1 MSVEP
6 GATLVV
12 RGLTIGH
19 DPVVLAEAID
29 LVVAPGH
36 VIGLVGP
43 NGAGKT
49 TFLRTLAGLVAPS
62 AGSVSAAPPDATIG
76 YLPQEVQSDAPE
88 GETVAA
94 FLLRR
99 TGVGEAE
106 VAMEAG
112 ATELAAG
119 TAGADVRYGDAL
131 ERWLALGGADFE
143 SRAATVRAELGLDVP
158 DDQPV
163 ASLSGGQAGRLGLA
177 SLLLARFDVF
187 LLDEPTNNL
196 DLDGLS
202 RLEQL
207 MADLRVPVVLVS
219 HDRTFLE
226 ATATE
231 ILELDPL
238 ERRAGLFGGGYRAY
252 LDEREVARRHA
263 QEAFDDYAGTRTD
276 LLDRARTVRNW
287 TYQGVKKAK
296 AKKPDGDK
304 IGAKKRAESSE
315 KMAGKAS
322 RLEKAAERL
331 DEVVEPRKVWQLQ
344 YSIASAARSGSL
356 VASLRGAVVER
367 GSFRLGPVDLDVHAG
382 DRVVITGPNGGGK
395 STLLGALLGQI
406 QLTGGTRRAG
416 AGVAIGSLDQT
427 RELFDS
433 AATLIDAVRHELPA
447 LTVPEVRT
455 LLAKFGLGADDVH
468 RPASSLS
475 PGERTRAVLALFQA
489 RGVNCLVLDE
499 PTNHLDLPAIEQLE
513 QALGAYDATLL
524 LVTHDRRMLET
535 VSVTRHLRVEHG
547 VVEELDVPA
556 TNPRR

>member
-1 MSVEP
+1 MGVDA

-19 DPVVLAEAID
+19 DPIILAEGID
-29 LVVAPGH
+29 LVLAPGH

-49 TFLRTLAGLVAPS
+49 TFLRTLAGLVPPG
-62 AGSVSAAPPDATIG
+62 AGSVRAAPPEATIG
-76 YLPQEVQSDAPE
+76 YLPQEVQSDAPP

-106 VAMEAG
+106 TAMETG
-112 ATELAAG
+112 ATELADG
-119 TAGADVRYGDAL
+119 VPGADARYGDAL
-131 ERWLALGGADFE
+131 ERWLSLGGADFE
-143 SRAATVRAELGLDVP
+143 PRAAAVRAELGLEVP
-158 DDQPV
+158 DHQAV

-196 DLDGLS
+196 DLDGLR

-207 MADLRVPVVLVS
+207 MAELRVPVVLVS
-219 HDRTFLE
+219 HDRAFLE

-238 ERRAGLFGGGYRAY
+238 ERRADHFGGGYRAY
-252 LDEREVARRHA
+252 LEEREVARRHA
-263 QEAFDDYAGTRTD
+263 QEAFDEYAETRSD

-296 AKKPDGDK
+296 DKKPDNDK

-356 VASLRGAVVER
+356 VASLREALVER
-367 GSFRLGPVDLDVHAG
+367 GAFRLGPLDLDVHAG
-382 DRVVITGPNGGGK
+382 DRIVITGPNGGGK
-395 STLLGALLGQI
+395 STLLDALLGRI
-406 QLTGGTRRAG
+406 ELTSGRRRAG
-416 AGVAIGSLDQT
+416 TGVAVGALDQA
-427 RELFDS
+427 RVLFDD
-433 AATLIDAVRHELPA
+433 AATLLDAVRRELPA
-447 LTVPEVRT
+447 LTVPEIRT

-468 RPASSLS
+468 RGASSLS

-513 QALGAYDATLL
+513 QALAVYDGTLL
-524 LVTHDRRMLET
+524 LVTHDRRMLEN
-535 VSVTRHLRVEHG
+535 VAVNRHLRAAHG
-547 VVEELDVPA
+547 AVEELPLEPA
-556 TNPRR
+556 RA

>member
-1 MSVEP
+1 MGVDA

-12 RGLTIGH
+12 RELTIGH
-19 DPVVLAEAID
+19 DPVVLAEGID

-49 TFLRTLAGLVAPS
+49 TFLKTLAGMITPS
-62 AGSVSAAPPDATIG
+62 AGSVSAAPPAATIG
-76 YLPQEVQSDAPE
+76 YLPQDVHADAPF

-94 FLLRR
+94 FLARR

-106 VAMEAG
+106 RAMEDG
-112 ATELAAG
+112 ASALA
-119 TAGADVRYGDAL
+119 TGADGADQRYGDAL

-143 SRAATVRAELGLDVP
+143 PRSAAVRSELGLDVA

-163 ASLSGGQAGRLGLA
+163 SSLSGGQAGRLGLA

-196 DLDGLS
+196 DLDGLR

-207 MADLRVPVVLVS
+207 MTELRVPVVVVS
-219 HDRTFLE
+219 HDRAFLE
-226 ATATE
+226 STATE
-231 ILELDPL
+231 IFELDPL
-238 ERRAGLFGGGYRAY
+238 ERRATLFGGGYRAY
-252 LDEREVARRHA
+252 LDEREVARVHA
-263 QEAFDDYAGTRTD
+263 QSAFDDYTDTRRD

-296 AKKPDGDK
+296 GKKPDGDK

-322 RLEKAAERL
+322 RLEHAAERL
-331 DEVVEPRKVWQLQ
+331 EVVVEPRKVWQLQ
-344 YSIASAARSGSL
+344 YSIASAGRSGAL
-356 VASLRGAVVER
+356 VASLRDAVAER
-367 GSFRLGPVDLDVHAG
+367 GRFRLGPVDLDVHTG
-382 DRVVITGPNGGGK
+382 DRIVITGPNGGGK
-395 STLLGALLGQI
+395 STLLGALLGETA
-406 QLTGGTRRAG
+406 LTSGTRRAG
-416 AGVAIGSLDQT
+416 TGLAIGSLDQA
-427 RELFDS
+427 RLRFDG
-433 AATLIDAVRHELPA
+433 AATLLDAVRVELPT
-447 LTVPEVRT
+447 LMLPEIRT

-468 RPASSLS
+468 RPATSLS

-513 QALGAYDATLL
+513 QALQFYEATLL
-524 LVTHDRRMLET
+524 LVTHDRRMLEA
-535 VSVTRHLRVEHG
+535 VAVTRRLQVIAG
-547 VVEELDVPA
+547 QVTELEA
-556 TNPRR
+556 

>member
-1 MSVEP
+1 MSVEA

-19 DPVVLAEAID
+19 DPVILAEAID

-49 TFLRTLAGLVAPS
+49 TFLRTLAGLVGPG

-106 VAMEAG
+106 VAMEEG

-119 TAGADVRYGDAL
+119 TPGADVRYGDAL

-143 SRAATVRAELGLDVP
+143 PRAAAVRAELGLDVP

-163 ASLSGGQAGRLGLA
+163 VSLSGGQAGRLGLA
-177 SLLLARFDVF
+177 SLLLARFGVF

-196 DLDGLS
+196 DLDGLR

-238 ERRAGLFGGGYRAY
+238 ERKAGLFGGGYRAY
-252 LDEREVARRHA
+252 LDERDVARRHA
-263 QEAFDDYAGTRTD
+263 QEAFDDYADTRSD

-382 DRVVITGPNGGGK
+382 DRIVVTGPNGGGK

-406 QLTGGTRRAG
+406 ELSAGTRRAG
-416 AGVAIGSLDQT
+416 SGVAVGSLDQT
-427 RELFDS
+427 RELFDG
-433 AATLIDAVRHELPA
+433 APTLVDAVRRELPA
-447 LTVPEVRT
+447 LTVPEIRT

-468 RPASSLS
+468 RPTSSLS

-489 RGVNCLVLDE
+489 RSVNCLVLDE

-513 QALGAYDATLL
+513 QALDGYDATLL

-535 VSVTRHLRVEHG
+535 VSITRHLRVDHG
-547 VVEELDVPA
+547 VVDELA
-556 TNPRR
+556 ASAI

>member
-1 MSVEP
+1 MGVDA

-19 DPVVLAEAID
+19 DPVVLAADID

-49 TFLRTLAGLVAPS
+49 TFLKTLAGVTTAS
-62 AGSVSAAPPDATIG
+62 AGSVKAAPPEATIG
-76 YLPQEVQSDAPE
+76 YLPQDVHADAPF

-106 VAMEAG
+106 RAMEEG
-112 ATELAAG
+112 ASELAM
-119 TAGADVRYGDAL
+119 GADGADERYGDAL

-143 SRAATVRAELGLDVP
+143 PRAAAVRSELGLDVA

-163 ASLSGGQAGRLGLA
+163 SSLSGGQAGRLGLA
-177 SLLLARFDVF
+177 SLLLARFDVL

-196 DLDGLS
+196 DLDGLR

-207 MADLRVPVVLVS
+207 MTELRVPVVVVS
-219 HDRTFLE
+219 HDRAFLE
-226 ATATE
+226 STASE
-231 ILELDPL
+231 IFELDPL
-238 ERRAGLFGGGYRAY
+238 ERRATLFGGGYRAY
-252 LDEREVARRHA
+252 LDEREVGRLHA
-263 QEAFDDYAGTRTD
+263 QSAFDDYTDTRND

-296 AKKPDGDK
+296 GKKPDGDK

-322 RLEKAAERL
+322 RLENAAERL
-331 DEVVEPRKVWQLQ
+331 EVVIEPRKVWALQ
-344 YSIASAARSGSL
+344 YSIAPARRSGAL
-356 VASLRGAVVER
+356 VASLRDAVVER
-367 GSFRLGPVDLDVHAG
+367 GRFRLGPVDLDVHTG
-382 DRVVITGPNGGGK
+382 DRIVITGPNGGGK
-395 STLLGALLGQI
+395 STLLGALLGETA
-406 QLTGGTRRAG
+406 LTSGTRRAG
-416 AGVAIGSLDQT
+416 SGMAVGSLDQA
-427 RELFDS
+427 RLRFNG
-433 AATLIDAVRHELPA
+433 AATLLEAVRVELPT
-447 LTVPEVRT
+447 LTLPEIRT

-468 RPASSLS
+468 RPATSLS

-513 QALGAYDATLL
+513 QALQVYEATLL
-524 LVTHDRRMLET
+524 LVTHDRRMLEA
-535 VSVTRHLRVEHG
+535 VPVTRRLQVIAG
-547 VVEELDVPA
+547 QVTELEV
-556 TNPRR
+556 

>member
-1 MSVEP
+1 MSVDA

-19 DPVVLAEAID
+19 DPVVLAEGID

-49 TFLRTLAGLVAPS
+49 TLLKTLAGMITRS
-62 AGSVSAAPPDATIG
+62 GGSVSAAPPAATIG
-76 YLPQEVQSDAPE
+76 YLPQDVHADAPF

-106 VAMEAG
+106 RAMEEG
-112 ATELAAG
+112 AMALAAG
-119 TAGADVRYGDAL
+119 TDGADQRYADAL

-143 SRAATVRAELGLDVP
+143 PRAAAVRSELGLDV
-158 DDQPV
+158 DDAQPV
-163 ASLSGGQAGRLGLA
+163 SSLSGGQAGRLGLA

-196 DLDGLS
+196 DLDGLR

-207 MADLRVPVVLVS
+207 MTELRVPVVVVS
-219 HDRTFLE
+219 HDRAFLE
-226 ATATE
+226 STATE
-231 ILELDPL
+231 IFELDPL
-238 ERRAGLFGGGYRAY
+238 ERRAMLFGGGYRAY
-252 LDEREVARRHA
+252 LDEREIARRHA
-263 QEAFDDYAGTRTD
+263 QSAFDDYTETRDD

-296 AKKPDGDK
+296 GKKPDSDK

-322 RLEKAAERL
+322 RLEHAAERL
-331 DEVVEPRKVWQLQ
+331 DVVVEPRKVWQLQ
-344 YSIASAARSGSL
+344 YTIASAGRSGAL
-356 VASLRGAVVER
+356 VASLRDAVVER
-367 GSFRLGPVDLDVHAG
+367 DRFRLGPVDLDVHTG
-382 DRVVITGPNGGGK
+382 DRIVITGPNGGGK
-395 STLLGALLGQI
+395 STLLHALLAETA
-406 QLTGGTRRAG
+406 LTAGTRRAG
-416 AGVAIGSLDQT
+416 TGVAVGSLDQA
-427 RELFDS
+427 RMRFDG
-433 AATLIDAVRHELPA
+433 AATLLDAIRVELPT
-447 LTVPEVRT
+447 LTLPEIRT
-455 LLAKFGLGADDVH
+455 LLAKFGLGADDVR
-468 RPASSLS
+468 RPATSLS

-513 QALGAYDATLL
+513 QALQVYEATLL

-535 VSVTRHLRVEHG
+535 VAVTRRLQVIAG
-547 VVEELDVPA
+547 QVTELDV
-556 TNPRR
+556 

>member
-1 MSVEP
+1 MSVDA

-19 DPVVLAEAID
+19 DPVVLAADID

-49 TFLRTLAGLVAPS
+49 TFLKTLAGVTTAS
-62 AGSVSAAPPDATIG
+62 AGSVKAAPPEATIG
-76 YLPQEVQSDAPE
+76 YLPQDVHADAPF

-106 VAMEAG
+106 RAMEEG
-112 ATELAAG
+112 ASELAM
-119 TAGADVRYGDAL
+119 GADGADERYGDAL

-143 SRAATVRAELGLDVP
+143 PRAAAVRSELGLDVA

-163 ASLSGGQAGRLGLA
+163 SSLSGGQAGRLGLA
-177 SLLLARFDVF
+177 SLLLARFDVL

-196 DLDGLS
+196 DLDGLR

-207 MADLRVPVVLVS
+207 MTELRVPVVVVS
-219 HDRTFLE
+219 HDRAFLE
-226 ATATE
+226 STATE
-231 ILELDPL
+231 IFELDPL
-238 ERRAGLFGGGYRAY
+238 ERRATLFGGGYRAY
-252 LDEREVARRHA
+252 LDEREVARLHA
-263 QEAFDDYAGTRTD
+263 QSAFDDYTDTRND

-296 AKKPDGDK
+296 GKKPDGDK

-322 RLEKAAERL
+322 RLENAAERL
-331 DEVVEPRKVWQLQ
+331 EVVIEPRKVWALQ
-344 YSIASAARSGSL
+344 YSIAPARRSGAL
-356 VASLRGAVVER
+356 VASLRDAVVER
-367 GSFRLGPVDLDVHAG
+367 GRFRLGPVDLDVHTG
-382 DRVVITGPNGGGK
+382 DRIVITGPNGGGK
-395 STLLGALLGQI
+395 STLLGALLGETA
-406 QLTGGTRRAG
+406 LTSGTRRAG
-416 AGVAIGSLDQT
+416 SGMAVGSLDQA
-427 RELFDS
+427 RLRFNG
-433 AATLIDAVRHELPA
+433 AATLLEAVRVELPT
-447 LTVPEVRT
+447 LTLPEIRT

-468 RPASSLS
+468 RPATSLS

-513 QALGAYDATLL
+513 QALQVYEATLL
-524 LVTHDRRMLET
+524 LVTHDRRMLEA
-535 VSVTRHLRVEHG
+535 VPVTRRLQVIAG
-547 VVEELDVPA
+547 QVTELEV
-556 TNPRR
+556 